1 MMKNQMDNY
10 EILLD
15 TMKNR
20 FTVAGESGDCTLGEY
35 MLLKANEK
43 KEVKA
48 LTVAE
53 TTAVV
58 KKENS
63 ALPAMISYVNN
74 KLIITAPPVK
84 DKTIKSF
91 PVRTSAS
98 AFLSA
103 AVACAFIFSFGIIGV
118 KVLGLSNNI
127 SGEAS
132 AVEYS
137 EELVEESVNETAE
150 VIFE

>member
-1 MMKNQMDNY
+1 MNTANVY
-10 EILLD
+10 EDLY
-15 TMKNR
+15 TNMKNR
-20 FTVAGESGDCTLGEY
+20 FTVASESGDCTLGEY

-43 KEVKA
+43 KEVRA

-53 TTAVV
+53 TNAIV
-58 KKENS
+58 KKDNS

-118 KVLGLSNNI
+118 RVLGLSNNI

-137 EELVEESVNETAE
+137 EELVEEGVNETAE

>member
-43 KEVKA
+43 KEVRA
-48 LTVAE
+48 LTVAGSN
-53 TTAVV
+53 AIIM
-58 KKENS
+58 KDRA
-63 ALPAMISYVNN
+63 ALPAMVSYVND
-74 KLIITAPPVK
+74 KLIIKTPPVK

-118 KVLGLSNNI
+118 RVLGLSGNV
-127 SGEAS
+127 SPEAS
-132 AVEYS
+132 VVEYS
-137 EELVEESVNETAE
+137 EDLIEETFNETAE
-150 VIFE
+150 VNFN

>member
-1 MMKNQMDNY
+1 MKNQMDNY

-43 KEVKA
+43 KEVRA
-48 LTVAE
+48 LTVAGSN
-53 TTAVV
+53 AIIM
-58 KKENS
+58 KDRA
-63 ALPAMISYVNN
+63 ALPAMVSYVND
-74 KLIITAPPVK
+74 KLIIKTPPVK

-118 KVLGLSNNI
+118 RVLGLSGNV
-127 SGEAS
+127 SPEAS
-132 AVEYS
+132 VVEYS
-137 EELVEESVNETAE
+137 EDLIEETFNETAE
-150 VIFE
+150 VNFN

>member
-1 MMKNQMDNY
+1 MKNQMDNY

-43 KEVKA
+43 KEVRA
-48 LTVAE
+48 LTVAG
-53 TTAVV
+53 TNAIIM
-58 KKENS
+58 KDRA
-63 ALPAMISYVNN
+63 ALPAMVSYVND
-74 KLIITAPPVK
+74 KLIIKTPPVK

-118 KVLGLSNNI
+118 RVLGLSGNV
-127 SGEAS
+127 SPEAS
-132 AVEYS
+132 VVEYS
-137 EELVEESVNETAE
+137 EDLIEETLNETAE
-150 VIFE
+150 VNFN